1 MDRFSG
7 RIDAYAQDVTVM
19 SKKYA
24 GVAWQKGLQV
34 AQAKFFEVLAKVVL
48 LFLFL
53 LFLFFIFF
61 FILNILKKKKKK
73 KKYNN
78 NFSSNTFTID
88 LYIINFIK

>member
-61 FILNILKKKKKK
+61 FILNISKKKKEKK
-73 KKYNN
+73 
-78 NFSSNTFTID
+78 I
-88 LYIINFIK
+88 